1 MSQINSVRKLI
12 KNECLSVMQMLLK
25 KNERYGNSALD
36 PIRVFS
42 RSDLYEQIRVRID
55 DKLKRI
61 QNQAADDDEDAEMD
75 LIGYLILL
83 RVARKQDGAK
93 R

>member
-1 MSQINSVRKLI
+1 
-12 KNECLSVMQMLLK
+12 MQMLLK

>member
-1 MSQINSVRKLI
+1 MSQINSVRKRI